1 MARRADVGGRRA
13 VVAPVGVLG
22 GVCDIRG
29 GVCSIRG
36 GVRSRGVCGRGVC
49 GRGVCGRGSVCGGVR
64 GGARGGVGAR
74 GAMAR
79 CVFRER
85 LRPDCTN
92 V

>member
-49 GRGVCGRGSVCGGVR
+49 GRGSVCGGVR